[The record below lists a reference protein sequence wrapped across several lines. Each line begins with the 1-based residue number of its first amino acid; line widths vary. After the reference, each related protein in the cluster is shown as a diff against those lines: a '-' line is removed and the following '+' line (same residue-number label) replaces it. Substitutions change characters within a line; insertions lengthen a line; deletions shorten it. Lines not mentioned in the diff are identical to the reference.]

1 MQTALPGSPGPDFH
15 PSCPHLAAYI
25 RAGHRLIEL
34 WTGDLPN
41 SKIRPLGSTLRQLP
55 KQTEPYALLQS
66 SITRGFAGG
75 IREGLLLGRGFGVTK
90 TQILEAINWGTF
102 YGGHES
108 LNLVDEVAG
117 DVLDSWPA

>member
-1 MQTALPGSPGPDFH
+1 MTYLAVKAGRRGLP
-15 PSCPHLAAYI
+15 LAPQRQA
-25 RAGHRLIEL
+25 AGWRSYE
-34 WTGDLPN
+34 GRYEN
-41 SKIRPLGSTLRQLP
+41 TLRQLP
-55 KQTEPYALLQS
+55 KQTEPFALPQI

-75 IREGLLLGRGFGVTK
+75 IREGLVLGRGFGVTR

>member
-1 MQTALPGSPGPDFH
+1 VE
-15 PSCPHLAAYI
+15 
-25 RAGHRLIEL
+25 RL
-34 WTGDLPN
+34 
-41 SKIRPLGSTLRQLP
+41 RR
-55 KQTEPYALLQS
+55 EPYALLQI
-66 SITRGFAGG
+66 SITRGFADG